1 MCHTV
6 VLLELSVLQEAARLV
21 SLGKVTERLHKV
33 AAALASSGL
42 SPTELSCVMHTIQ
55 VPQLAS
61 ADIAAGWDLACTQL
75 QHNISGLHQDCT
87 QLETAASSL
96 SASLQARAVLLLRRC
111 VGQWSHQQLSE
122 CVAGW
127 RTNLEQQRSGL
138 AAGKQAKA
146 EADRQSKEA
155 KAEADRQI
163 EEAKA
168 EADRQ
173 SKEAKAEADRQSKEA
188 KAEADR
194 QSKQAK
200 AEADRQMLR
209 LDRAHRT
216 ATQRASMRVFRE
228 ILYSQI
234 SNVVSAWHCMV
245 LQVMTHAVAGCPNL
259 VQLGQQP

>member
-155 KAEADRQI
+155 KAEADRQ
-163 EEAKA
+163 
-168 EADRQ
+168 
-173 SKEAKAEADRQSKEA
+173 
-188 KAEADR
+188 
-194 QSKQAK
+194 SKQAK

>member
-155 KAEADRQI
+155 KAEADRQSKQG
-163 EEAKA
+163 KA
-168 EADRQ
+168 EAN
-173 SKEAKAEADRQSKEA
+173 
-188 KAEADR
+188 
-194 QSKQAK
+194 
-200 AEADRQMLR
+200 RQMLR